1 MVVISHRRAAFVF
14 DYNPAVSIRLPT
26 VAFIMLTLLSA
37 GCGIR
42 EDATPSQAP
51 LIITATLHPTLTQS
65 PSETLLPPL
74 PQPTIA
80 PVEGTTST
88 QLNVRAE
95 PSTASAVLGIIP
107 PNTKVEIIGQD
118 PGGSW
123 WQILYPAGRQEKGWV
138 TAQYI
143 TTVSRL
149 EVPVIGDDTANPND
163 GNVAIVQQQLNVRSG
178 PGADFNSLG
187 TLNPQDVVRLIG
199 KDANG
204 AWLQMEFASGPDGKG
219 WISAAFV
226 QAKGVESLPIL
237 TESGAVVG
245 TGTPMDTPQPPTPTL
260 VPAPVDGDSAQSP
273 AVEVI
278 LSATGSR
285 SFQYSGDVSSP
296 DGDDQD
302 WVQFTS
308 FTKTTLLGLDCFGNG
323 TPTLEILQN
332 NSKMHELT
340 CGEKVVVNT
349 TPESIYLVHIE
360 SSSGGGLH
368 YARYMLHVVSIP

>member
-1 MVVISHRRAAFVF
+1 
-14 DYNPAVSIRLPT
+14 
-26 VAFIMLTLLSA
+26 MLTFLST

-42 EDATPSQAP
+42 EDATPPQAP
-51 LIITATLHPTLTQS
+51 LIITATLPPTLTQS
-65 PSETLLPPL
+65 PSETLLPPP

-95 PSTASAVLGIIP
+95 PSTASVVLGIIP

-123 WQILYPAGRQEKGWV
+123 WQILYPAGTQEKGWV
-138 TAQYI
+138 TAQYV
-143 TTVSRL
+143 TSGSTP
-149 EVPVIGDDTANPND
+149 EVPVIGGDSANPND

-178 PGADFNSLG
+178 PGADFNSVG
-187 TLNPQDVVRLIG
+187 TLNPQDVARLIG

-204 AWLQMEFASGPDGKG
+204 AWLQIEFASGPDGKG

-260 VPAPVDGDSAQSP
+260 IPAPVDGDSAQSP
-273 AVEVI
+273 AVKII

-296 DGDDQD
+296 DGDHED
-302 WVQFTS
+302 WIQFTP
-308 FTKTTLLGLDCFGNG
+308 FTQTTLLNLDCFGIA
-323 TPTLEILQN
+323 TLTLEVLQN
-332 NSKMHELT
+332 SISVQNLT

-349 TPESIYLVHIE
+349 TPGSIYLVHIE
-360 SSSGGGLH
+360 SNSLGGLQ
-368 YARYMLHVVSIP
+368 YARYILQVVSIP

>member
-1 MVVISHRRAAFVF
+1 
-14 DYNPAVSIRLPT
+14 
-26 VAFIMLTLLSA
+26 MLTLLST

-42 EDATPSQAP
+42 EDATPPQAP
-51 LIITATLHPTLTQS
+51 LIITATLPPTLTQS
-65 PSETLLPPL
+65 LSETPLPPP
-74 PQPTIA
+74 PQPTVA
-80 PVEGTTST
+80 PVEGTAST

-107 PNTKVEIIGQD
+107 PNTKVEIIGKD

-123 WQILYPAGRQEKGWV
+123 WQILYPAGTPEKGWV
-138 TAQYI
+138 TAQYV
-143 TTVSRL
+143 TTVSTL
-149 EVPVIGDDTANPND
+149 QVPVIGGSEANPND

-178 PGADFNSLG
+178 PGANFNSLG
-187 TLNPQDVVRLIG
+187 TLNPQDVARLLG

-204 AWLQMEFASGPDGKG
+204 AWLQIEFASGPDGKG

-226 QAKGVESLPIL
+226 QAKGVEGLPIL

-273 AVEVI
+273 AVKII

-296 DGDDQD
+296 EGDHED

-308 FTKTTLLGLDCFGNG
+308 FTQTTLLSLDCFGNG
-323 TPTLEILQN
+323 TPTLEVLQN
-332 NSKMHELT
+332 SIRMQDLT

-349 TPESIYLVHIE
+349 TPGSIDLVHIE
-360 SSSGGGLH
+360 SNSLGSLQ
-368 YARYMLHVVSIP
+368 YARYILQVVSIP

>member
-1 MVVISHRRAAFVF
+1 
-14 DYNPAVSIRLPT
+14 
-26 VAFIMLTLLSA
+26 MLTFLST

-42 EDATPSQAP
+42 KDATPPQAP
-51 LIITATLHPTLTQS
+51 LIITATLPPTITQS
-65 PSETLLPPL
+65 PSETPLPP
-74 PQPTIA
+74 PPTSTIT
-80 PVEGTTST
+80 PVEGTAST

-107 PNTKVEIIGQD
+107 PNTKVEIIGKD

-123 WQILYPAGRQEKGWV
+123 WQILYPAGTQEKGWV
-138 TAQYI
+138 TAQYV
-143 TTVSRL
+143 TTASTP
-149 EVPVIGDDTANPND
+149 EVPVIGGNNANPNE

-187 TLNPQDVVRLIG
+187 TLNPQDVARLIG

-204 AWLQMEFASGPDGKG
+204 GWLQIEFSAGLDGKG

-260 VPAPVDGDSAQSP
+260 VPAPMDGDTAESP
-273 AVEVI
+273 AI
-278 LSATGSR
+278 NITLSATGSR
-285 SFQYSGDVSSP
+285 SFQYSSDVSSP
-296 DGDDQD
+296 DGDHED

-308 FTKTTLLGLDCFGNG
+308 FTQTTLLNLDCFGNG
-323 TPTLEILQN
+323 TPTLEVLQN
-332 NSKMHELT
+332 NISVQNLT

-349 TPESIYLVHIE
+349 APESIYLVHIE
-360 SSSGGGLH
+360 SSSGGSLQ
-368 YARYMLHVVSIP
+368 YARYILQVISIR